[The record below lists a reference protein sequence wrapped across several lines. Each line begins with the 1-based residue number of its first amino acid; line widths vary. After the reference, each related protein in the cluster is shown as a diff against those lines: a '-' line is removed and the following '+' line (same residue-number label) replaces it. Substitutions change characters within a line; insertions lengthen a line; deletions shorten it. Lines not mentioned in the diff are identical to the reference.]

1 MINGLK
7 LFGLYLRLLGNVFS
21 RPENTTLYW
30 KRIVDEMIKI
40 GANSL
45 TIVAIISLFMGAV
58 VTIQTGL
65 QLNNPFIP
73 KYLVGYATRESL
85 ILEFSPTMIALI
97 LAGKV
102 GSSIASEIGTMRV
115 SEQIDALEIMG
126 INSSA
131 FIIQPKIIASLLFF
145 PILVV
150 ISMFIGMIG
159 GFLAATIGGI
169 ISKAEFLQGL
179 LYWFEPYYVFY
190 AIIKT
195 LFFAFAISSIS
206 SFFGYHTRGGAI
218 AVGKSSTQ
226 AVVYS
231 CIVVLV
237 INFIITQLMLA

>member
-1 MINGLK
+1 MIQGLK
-7 LFGLYLRLLGNVFS
+7 MFGKYLSLLENVFS
-21 RPENTTLYW
+21 RPENKKVYFR
-30 KRIVDEMIKI
+30 RILDEMVKL
-40 GANSL
+40 GVNSL
-45 TIVAIISLFMGAV
+45 TIVSIISLFMGAV

-65 QLNNPFIP
+65 QLSNPFIP
-73 KYLVGYATRESL
+73 KYLIGFATRESL
-85 ILEFSPTMIALI
+85 VLEFSPTMIALI

-131 FIIQPKIIASLLFF
+131 FIIQPKIIASVLFF

-150 ISMFIGMIG
+150 ISMAIGMFG

-179 LYWFEPYYVFY
+179 LYWFQPFYIFY
-190 AIIKT
+190 ALVKT
-195 LFFAFAISSIS
+195 VFFAFAISSVS
-206 SFFGYHTRGGAI
+206 SFFGYYTAGGAI
-218 AVGKSSTQ
+218 AVGKSSTK

-231 CIVVLV
+231 CIVILI
-237 INFIITQLMLA
+237 INFVITQLMLA

>member
-7 LFGLYLRLLGNVFS
+7 LFGLYLRLLSNVFS
-21 RPENTTLYW
+21 RPENTKLYL

-65 QLNNPFIP
+65 QLSNPFIP

-131 FIIQPKIIASLLFF
+131 FIIQPKIIASILFF
-145 PILVV
+145 PILVI

-159 GFLAATIGGI
+159 GFLAATLGGI

-195 LFFAFAISSIS
+195 IFFAFAISSIS
-206 SFFGYHTRGGAI
+206 SFFGYYTKGGAI

-231 CIVVLV
+231 CIIVLI

>member
-7 LFGLYLRLLGNVFS
+7 LFGLYLRLLSNVFS
-21 RPENTTLYW
+21 RPENTKLYL

-65 QLNNPFIP
+65 QLSNPFIP

-131 FIIQPKIIASLLFF
+131 FIIQPKIIAS
-145 PILVV
+145 ILVI

-159 GFLAATIGGI
+159 GFLAATLGGI

-195 LFFAFAISSIS
+195 IFFAFAISSIS
-206 SFFGYHTRGGAI
+206 SFFGYYTKGGAI

-231 CIVVLV
+231 CIIVLI